1 MKKLYIAMLMMMLT
15 HMRTT
20 NAAALE
26 NWELDRITQEMLNGE
41 LAIAAQAGDLGKVI
55 ELIEFGANPIVPR
68 TEGGAIAGTTP
79 LMKAVHGGHVDIAT
93 YLLGLGA
100 QPNEIDRSGLGIT
113 PFQLAVREGNFP
125 MVKLLA
131 ENGGDPEAQ
140 NKSGNS
146 AYDIAGREYIG
157 RGKHVYKEI
166 QDYLYALASK

>member
-1 MKKLYIAMLMMMLT
+1 MKKLYIAMLMIILT
-15 HMRTT
+15 HIHTAK
-20 NAAALE
+20 AAALE

-41 LAIAAQAGDLGKVI
+41 LATAAQTGDLEKVI
-55 ELIEFGANPIVPR
+55 ELIEFGANPIAPR
-68 TEGGAIAGTTP
+68 TEGGVIAGTTP
-79 LMKAVHGGHVDIAT
+79 LMKAVDGGHLDVAT
-93 YLLGLGA
+93 YLLAFGA

-131 ENGGDPEAQ
+131 ENGGNPETQ
-140 NKSGNS
+140 NKAGNS
-146 AYDIAGREYIG
+146 AYDIAGRQYIG